1 MPEHW
6 SKFLLAQPETGMQ
19 YQIVAVTLR
28 NGRVVEDVAIVN
40 ILSLL
45 KCKAMQTFLLTGPRL
60 QTLRSHIENGILG
73 NPHPGG
79 FDEA

>member
-1 MPEHW
+1 MD
-6 SKFLLAQPETGMQ
+6 

-28 NGRVVEDVAIVN
+28 DGRVVEDVASFT

-45 KCKAMQTFLLTGPRL
+45 KCEAMQTFLLTGPRL